1 MTSLKKAGKDKSDAV
16 KSIIKKH
23 LGKRAKGRQILAAFE
38 KDPESNSEVLVNY
51 IRAQL
56 PEDKYDALVEE
67 LAEAVGGGTSQAQI
81 NNIITGGKIDQLI
94 NIGRLDSLTIEK
106 KISPFRDVK
115 QLLVFLSIF
124 LFVTG
129 GIYAAYWYSI
139 QPRKL
144 NGEFNIVI
152 AQFEQITD
160 EGKKPT
166 SLSTKISNS
175 LLNYLDSE
183 FKASNFGLKVDV
195 SNKNMPPI
203 REDADAEKLADRVGA
218 TIVIYGDVYVQGG
231 EARLSP
237 RFYVSQDFD
246 ASELTGETE
255 LAKPIIF
262 NVATIDDQEKVEQ
275 DLKARSAILA
285 NYTYS
290 LIYVSDQNFKDAI
303 IFIQRAIRTAETSTQ
318 PFAGQENLYL
328 VAAHIETAQKNYDIA
343 HQWLSKALEIKP
355 DYARAFIPRGNIY
368 YGQATESEPYD
379 EALLEQALAEYQ
391 IAYETPDQP
400 PGANIPVKAHR
411 SIGNIYFLKAQNA
424 NDDPD
429 FFMSSIEHYKF
440 VAEQYETSKAPA
452 IQDFA
457 ALSYFSMGIAY
468 ERIGN
473 IQQAIQAY
481 ENAKETT
488 SDPKFKETVENQL
501 SAIKEK
507 FNPP

>member
-1 MTSLKKAGKDKSDAV
+1 MSSKKKAGKEKSDAV

-38 KDPESNSEVLVNY
+38 EDPESNSAVLVNY
-51 IRAQL
+51 IREQL
-56 PEDKYDALVEE
+56 PEDKYDALLEE
-67 LAEAVGGGTSQAQI
+67 IAEAVGGETSKTQI
-81 NNIITGGKIDQLI
+81 NNIITGGKIEQLI

-129 GIYAAYWYSI
+129 GIYAGYRYSM
-139 QPRKL
+139 QPRIMKAD
-144 NGEFNIVI
+144 FNIAI
-152 AQFEQITD
+152 AQFEQITED
-160 EGKKPT
+160 GRKPT
-166 SLSTKISNS
+166 ALSTKISNS

-183 FKASNFGLKVDV
+183 FRASDFGLDVDV

-203 REDADAEKLADRVGA
+203 RENAEAEKLADRVGA
-218 TIVIYGDVYVQGG
+218 TIVIYGDVYVQDG
-231 EARLSP
+231 EAKLSP

-262 NVATIDDQEKVEQ
+262 NIATIDDQEKVEQ
-275 DLKARSAILA
+275 DLKIRSAILA

-290 LIYVSDQNFKDAI
+290 LIYLSDQNFKDAI

-328 VAAHIETAQKNYDIA
+328 VAAHIDTAQKNYDIA
-343 HQWLSKALEIKP
+343 HQWLDKAFEKNP
-355 DYARAFIPRGNIY
+355 NYARAYIARGNIY

-379 EALLEQALAEYQ
+379 EALLDQALAEYK
-391 IAYETPDQP
+391 IAYETKDQP
-400 PGANIPVKAHR
+400 PGAHIPVKAHR
-411 SIGNIYFLKAQNA
+411 SMGNIFFLKAQNA
-424 NDDPD
+424 HDDPD

-440 VAEQYETSKAPA
+440 VTEQYKASKAPA
-452 IQDFA
+452 IRELA

-468 ERIGN
+468 ERTGN

-481 ENAKETT
+481 ESAKETT
-488 SDPKFKETVENQL
+488 ADPKFKETVENQINVTKKSL
-501 SAIKEK
+501 EA
-507 FNPP
+507 P